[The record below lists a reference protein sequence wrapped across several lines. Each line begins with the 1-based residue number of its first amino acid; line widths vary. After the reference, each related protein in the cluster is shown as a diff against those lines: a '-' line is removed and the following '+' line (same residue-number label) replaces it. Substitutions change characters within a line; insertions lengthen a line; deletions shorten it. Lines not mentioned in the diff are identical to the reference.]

1 MEELK
6 YEQLKREC
14 DPNVFTFETTEE
26 IEPLDGI
33 IGQDRAV
40 KAMEFGLKIKIR
52 GYNIYMS
59 GLSGTGKTSY
69 AQWYASRVAAE
80 ERVPDDWCYVY
91 NFDNPEQ
98 PLALNLPA
106 GMGRKFRKDMDELV
120 DILEVEIP
128 KAFSGDEYVKESNS
142 IFKEFQDQK
151 NELLMQL
158 DQQAAEH
165 NFQVKTSGSG
175 IYFAPIIDGNVVEED
190 EYNKLDEET
199 RRQLNERSSQIQVR
213 AMEIM
218 RKVKS
223 LEKEARNKISELDSR
238 IAMFAVGMHIDDLK
252 QAYKDYPKVIKY
264 LDAVKD
270 DILLNIDDFK
280 EQEESDDAGSAS
292 GPVYSRRDASYVNKY
307 KVNLIV
313 DNNETKGSPVVVEF
327 NPTYS
332 NLIGQIEYE
341 NEFGAVSTDF
351 SMIKAGSLLKANGG
365 YIILQAKDVLS
376 NWNAWEALKRVLK
389 TRELVIESHEHGSFS
404 PAVSIKPEPIPVDV
418 KVILIGSTYI
428 YEVLY
433 DYDEDFSK
441 LFKIKADFDD
451 EMDRTPENEY
461 KLAQFISSFCRR
473 ERIKPFSRCGVAKVI
488 EYSSRLV
495 EDQTKLST
503 RFNDIVEI
511 LAEAGTWAELEGSD
525 IVDAKH
531 VSKAIAEKEYRSNRY
546 DEKLTEAFLDGT
558 IMIDV
563 DGWKVGQIN
572 GLSILNVGDYEF
584 GKPSR
589 ITATT
594 YMGESGIVNIER
606 EIEMSGTSHSK
617 GVLILS
623 GYIGEK
629 YAQDIPLAV
638 TANLCFEQ
646 LYSGIDGDSAS
657 STELYAILSS
667 LAGVPI
673 YQGIAVTGS
682 VNQKGEIQP
691 VGGVTL
697 KIEGFFEVCKQKG
710 LTGRQGVI
718 IPIQNI
724 KNLTLKD
731 DVIEAVKKGLFHI
744 YAVSNIDEGIEILT
758 GIPAGQRNPD
768 GSYPEGTIN
777 AMVYNKLRYYAETMA
792 RFGKDQDDGQ

>member
-1 MEELK
+1 MEELT
-6 YEQLKREC
+6 YRQLKKEC
-14 DPNVFTFETTEE
+14 DPNAFNFDTTEE

-69 AQWYASRVAAE
+69 AQWYAEKIASQQD
-80 ERVPDDWCYVY
+80 VPDDWCYVY
-91 NFDNPEQ
+91 NFDDPEK

-106 GMGRKFRKDMDELV
+106 GMGRMFRNDMEELIN
-120 DILEVEIP
+120 ILEEEIP
-128 KAFSGDEYVKESNS
+128 KLFSGDEYEKESNS
-142 IFKEFQDQK
+142 IFKQLQDQK

-158 DQQAAEH
+158 DQQAAEQD
-165 NFQVKTSGSG
+165 FQVKTSGSS

-190 EYNKLDEET
+190 DYNKLDEET
-199 RRQLNERSSQIQVR
+199 KRRLNEKSSQIQVK

-218 RKVKS
+218 RKVRN
-223 LEKEARNKISELDSR
+223 LEKEARAKTSELDNR
-238 IAMFAVGMHIDDLK
+238 IALLAVGMHIDGFK
-252 QAYKDYPKVIKY
+252 QKYADYPKVVSY
-264 LDAVKD
+264 LEAVKN

-280 EQEESDDAGSAS
+280 EQDDGDDEALPLGFLYNKRS
-292 GPVYSRRDASYVNKY
+292 GLDTDKY
-307 KVNLIV
+307 KVNVLV
-313 DNNETKGSPVVVEF
+313 DNTDSMGAPVVVEF
-327 NPTYS
+327 NPTQG

-341 NEFGAVSTDF
+341 NEFGSFSTDF

-365 YIILQAKDVLS
+365 YIILQAKDLLA
-376 NWNAWEALKRVLK
+376 NWEAWEALKRVLK
-389 TRELVIESHEHGSFS
+389 MRALTIESNDRGSLS
-404 PAVSIKPEPIPVDV
+404 PAVSIKPQPIPIDV
-418 KVILIGSTYI
+418 KVILIGSNYI
-428 YEVLY
+428 YETLY
-433 DYDEDFSK
+433 EFDEDFAK

-461 KLAQFISSFCRR
+461 KLAQFISSFCSR
-473 ERIKPFSRCGVAKVI
+473 EKIKPFDRSGVARVI
-488 EYSSRLV
+488 EYASRLV

-511 LAEAGTWAELEGSD
+511 LAEAGTWAEIDGSN
-525 IVDAKH
+525 IVDARY
-531 VSKAIAEKEYRSNRY
+531 VDKAIEQKEYRSNRY
-546 DEKLTEAFLDGT
+546 DERIDEAMVDGT

-563 DGWKVGQIN
+563 DGWRIGQIN
-572 GLSILNVGDYEF
+572 GLSILNVSDYEF

-629 YAQDIPLAV
+629 YAQDIPLAL

-673 YQGIAVTGS
+673 YQGLAVTGS

-691 VGGVTL
+691 VGGISM
-697 KIEGFFEVCKQKG
+697 KIEGFFDICRKRG

-718 IPIQNI
+718 IPAQNV

-731 DVIEAVKKGLFHI
+731 DIIEAVKNGLFHI
-744 YAVSNIDEGIEILT
+744 YAISSIDEGIELLT
-758 GIPAGQRNPD
+758 GIPAGQKQAD
-768 GSYPEGTIN
+768 GSYPDGTIN
-777 AMVYNKLRYYAETMA
+777 AMVYNKLKYYAETMA
-792 RFGKDQDDGQ
+792 NVGKHRDADR